1 MCEVLNFLAEKT
13 LYELNDIRYPN
24 GNEILTNQ
32 WLTFSKN
39 HKEVLLAM

>member
-1 MCEVLNFLAEKT
+1 MCEFLNFLKEKT

-32 WLTFSKN
+32 
-39 HKEVLLAM
+39 